1 MGLIRKIDLIRVL
14 LRSFYIQSSWNPERL
29 LALGFCFCLVPIAR
43 RLMNSKTERID
54 FLQRHLEFFNSH
66 PYMATYALGAV
77 ANIEEQA
84 IVKRWGDKRPIKI
97 LKDRIIGPL
106 GAIGDTLFWQ
116 MIRPA
121 LGLLTI
127 SLLWIFGAWAT
138 VFYLVAYNFAHF
150 YVQFKGLFD
159 SYTKGF
165 DVVRILSMRGLQKYL
180 NLLKR
185 LFAILLGI
193 ELVVLMKKVHLETG
207 SWKSVL
213 IFAVAALLSFVIV
226 RRQKI
231 TIDLLVI
238 IVICGS
244 IIIGLVI

>member
-1 MGLIRKIDLIRVL
+1 MGLIRKTDLIKVL

-43 RLMNSKTERID
+43 RLMNSKTELTE

-66 PYMATYALGAV
+66 PYMVTYALGAV

-84 IVKRWGDKRPIKI
+84 IVKRWEDKRPITV
-97 LKDRIIGPL
+97 LKNRIIGPL
-106 GAIGDTLFWQ
+106 GAIGDILFWQ
-116 MIRPA
+116 LIRPA

-127 SLLWIFGAWAT
+127 SLLWIFGAWAA
-138 VFYLVAYNFAHF
+138 VFYIGAYNIAHF
-150 YVQFKGLFD
+150 TVQFKGLFD
-159 SYTKGF
+159 SYAKGF
-165 DVVRILSMRGLQKYL
+165 DVVRILSMRGFQKQL
-180 NLLKR
+180 NLLKN
-185 LFAILLGI
+185 LFAMLLGV
-193 ELVVLMKKVHLETG
+193 ELVVLMRKIQLETS
-207 SWKSVL
+207 SWSAVA
-213 IFAVAALLSFVIV
+213 IFALGAIVSFVVV